1 MVLRRILTCRGL
13 LPRAN
18 RSTAQNGEQPI
29 RLPNGFLSRG
39 RAANSLWGERLNSCV
54 FLSDIGIS
62 IARMEPRI
70 VPIGNKREKIN
81 FSLPSSSKK
90 QQENGLR
97 EKVLNRQQSSVQ
109 LKKEDS
115 SPKATTKATMNE
127 SGLEKLRKEYDSS
140 DSEASEGSSKREK
153 STKKMIEDDKNVK
166 GVFMNIML
174 KQMIFMCKERAHY
187 VVGESLYRKEAR

>member
-1 MVLRRILTCRGL
+1 M
-13 LPRAN
+13 
-18 RSTAQNGEQPI
+18 
-29 RLPNGFLSRG
+29 
-39 RAANSLWGERLNSCV
+39 

-70 VPIGNKREKIN
+70 VPTGNKREKIN
-81 FSLPSSSKK
+81 FSLSSSGKK
-90 QQENGLR
+90 KQENGLR
-97 EKVLNRQQSSVQ
+97 EKVLSRQQSSVQ

-153 STKKMIEDDKNVK
+153 SAKKMVEDNMNVK
-166 GVFMNIML
+166 GVFMNIVS
-174 KQMIFMCKERAHY
+174 KK
-187 VVGESLYRKEAR
+187 